1 MNLKSTLWTLAFA
14 VAAVSCSD
22 ELEGGPNNPQ
32 EEGVDG
38 PITYVKVSVS
48 QDVTTRAAGGE
59 EGDSSNDQGESG
71 SVDEYTVNDVT
82 IILYRN
88 HLDEGQSWTSSSPL
102 SAFAAN
108 SELVAAGHAK
118 AGNMSVSD
126 ETWHDWQSTVP
137 ITVTGDD
144 SFDGCTY
151 GIIAVTNLG
160 EKDGK
165 ALVGRIKPDDINTGS
180 ELANLLQT
188 TAWSESGEKANAFI
202 MSTHNDTYGSGATA
216 TEIFDK
222 VVLRENSTETNPVEA
237 TIHVERLAAK
247 IRIQETSTTGVSDF
261 IYKTG
266 TGDSEAKV
274 RLDHVAIVNQ
284 LTSGTYL
291 LKRVTSNTT
300 DNPADIPAQ
309 TDGHDNYL
317 GNEVWAA
324 TGASNYVIDPWT
336 RAKTANAVGTAVT
349 SATLTPA
356 GSPTGVTSATLS
368 YDNPFIADATAKGY
382 TNGTYGAMWNSLP
395 DGTTQLAGN
404 TAFDT
409 EDAQVLLA
417 YTQENTTSA
426 ANSLN
431 GYSTGALFKATYF
444 PKKYMATTTSG
455 QTTSVSA
462 VEVDY
467 NGDTEGYGYDEIT
480 AGSPAQGDQEKVEAT
495 KGVTFYVYGSSDG
508 ENLNV
513 YRDYEAIFNYYVFG
527 IQSALRGQSGA
538 TIYAYSDFMNGKI
551 TNIKKADFKAHMLG
565 SGSYNDPLG
574 YIAHL
579 IKECDGAAKDE
590 TFAITDAIETWVGA
604 KTQTDYA
611 NAGINTYT
619 GGVCY
624 YPYWIKHADNSV
636 DTEMGIMEFAIVRN
650 NIYDLA
656 VSSISGLGLSDIDKP
671 KPGDKDEADKLY
683 LNVRLLVKNW
693 VVRNNNGIIL

>member
-38 PITYVKVSVS
+38 PITYMKVSVS

-88 HLDEGQSWTSSSPL
+88 HLKDGETWTSTSRLSP
-102 SAFAAN
+102 FAAN

-118 AGNMSVSD
+118 AGNMSASD

-160 EKDGK
+160 EKDGP
-165 ALVGRIKPDDINTGS
+165 ALVDRIKPNDINEGS

-202 MSTHNDTYGSGATA
+202 MSTHNDTYGSGEGA
-216 TEIFDK
+216 TEMFDK

-247 IRIQETSTTGVSDF
+247 IRIQETSTNGVNDF
-261 IYKTG
+261 IYTTG

-291 LKRVTSNTT
+291 LKRVTTNATT
-300 DNPADIPAQ
+300 NPSEIPAQ
-309 TDGHDNYL
+309 TNDHDNYL
-317 GNEVWAA
+317 GNEIWT
-324 TGASNYVIDPWT
+324 TGSYNYVIDPWT
-336 RAKTANAVGTAVT
+336 RKKNATSVGSKVT
-349 SATLTPA
+349 SATLTA
-356 GSPTGVTSATLS
+356 SSTGATSATLS
-368 YDNPFIADATAKGY
+368 YGNPFIANAKAEGY
-382 TNGTYGAMWNSLP
+382 TDGTYGAMWNSLP

-404 TAFDT
+404 TAFDVK
-409 EDAQVLLA
+409 DAQVLLA

-426 ANSLN
+426 TNSLN

-455 QTTSVSA
+455 QTTSVNA
-462 VEVDY
+462 VDVDY

-480 AGSPAQGDQEKVEAT
+480 AGSPAQGDQEEVAAT
-495 KGVTFYVYGSSDG
+495 DGVTFYVYGSSDG
-508 ENLNV
+508 TNLNV

-527 IQSALRGQSGA
+527 IQSALSGQLGA
-538 TIYAYSDFMNGKI
+538 TIYAYSDFMSSKI
-551 TNIKKADFKAHMLG
+551 TSIKKADFKAHMLG
-565 SGSYNDPLG
+565 SGNYNDPLG
-574 YIAHL
+574 YIAYL
-579 IKECDGAAKDE
+579 IKQSDETGE
-590 TFAITDAIETWVGA
+590 TFAATDAIETWLA
-604 KTQTDYA
+604 KKDQSDYA
-611 NAGINTYT
+611 EAGINTYT
-619 GGVCY
+619 KGVCY
-624 YPYWIKHADNSV
+624 YPYWIKHADNNV

-671 KPGDKDEADKLY
+671 KPGDKDEDDKLY
-683 LNVRLLVKNW
+683 LNVRILVKNW
-693 VVRNNNGIIL
+693 VVRSNSGIIL

>member
-1 MNLKSTLWTLAFA
+1 MSKMNLKSTLWTLAFA

-59 EGDSSNDQGESG
+59 EGDSSTDQGEGG
-71 SVDEYTVNDVT
+71 SVNEYTVNDVA

-88 HLDEGQSWTSSSPL
+88 HLDKGQSWTSSSTL
-102 SAFAAN
+102 SEFAAN
-108 SELVAAGHAK
+108 SELVAAGYAK
-118 AGNMSVSD
+118 AGNMSASD

-160 EKDGK
+160 ETNGK
-165 ALVGRIKPDDINTGS
+165 ALVNRIKPDDINEGS

-188 TAWSESGEKANAFI
+188 TAWSGSGENANAFI
-202 MSTHNDTYGSGATA
+202 MSTHNDTYGSGV
-216 TEIFDK
+216 IFDK

-247 IRIQETSTTGVSDF
+247 IRIQETSTIGVSDF
-261 IYKTG
+261 IYTTG

-309 TDGHDNYL
+309 ADGHDNYL

-336 RAKTANAVGTAVT
+336 RAKTANAVGTAVP

-356 GSPTGVTSATLS
+356 GSSTGATSKTLS
-368 YDNPFIADATAKGY
+368 YDNPFIADATAEGY

-404 TAFDT
+404 TAFDVD
-409 EDAQVLLA
+409 DAQVLLA

-444 PKKYMATTTSG
+444 PMKYMATTTSG
-455 QTTSVSA
+455 TTTSVSA
-462 VEVDY
+462 VAVDY
-467 NGDTEGYGYDEIT
+467 NGNTNGKGYDEIT
-480 AGSPAQGDQEKVEAT
+480 AGTPAQGDQEKVEAT

-513 YRDYEAIFNYYVFG
+513 YKDYEAIFNYYVFG

-538 TIYAYSDFMNGKI
+538 TIYAYSDFTSSEI

-579 IKECDGAAKDE
+579 IKQSEE
-590 TFAITDAIETWVGA
+590 TGENFTADDAIETWLA
-604 KTQTDYA
+604 KKDQSDYA
-611 NAGINTYT
+611 EVGINTYT
-619 GGVCY
+619 EGVCY
-624 YPYWIKHADNSV
+624 YPYWIKHADNNV

-671 KPGDKDEADKLY
+671 KPGDKDEDDKLY
-683 LNVRLLVKNW
+683 LNVRILVKNW
-693 VVRNNNGIIL
+693 VVRSNSGIVL